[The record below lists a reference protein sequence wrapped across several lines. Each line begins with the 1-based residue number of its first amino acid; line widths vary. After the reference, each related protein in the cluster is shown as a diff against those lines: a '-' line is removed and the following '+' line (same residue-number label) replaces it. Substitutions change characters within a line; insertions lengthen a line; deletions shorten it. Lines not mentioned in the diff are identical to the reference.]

1 MMKKLSIFLSGLFI
15 TALVSCDSGQEKQ
28 TERTVLD
35 VDTVE
40 AETEYEVEKTIRE
53 KTVTIDTVTET
64 ETVTKEADTLENET
78 QEDDS

>member
-1 MMKKLSIFLSGLFI
+1 MKKLSIFLSGLLI
-15 TALVSCDSGQEKQ
+15 TALVSCNSGQEKT

-35 VDTVE
+35 VDTVD

-64 ETVTKEADTLENET
+64 ETVTKELDSLGNER
-78 QEDDS
+78 QEDGS

>member
-1 MMKKLSIFLSGLFI
+1 MKTLTVIFSALFLI
-15 TALVSCDSGQEKQ
+15 AFTSCDSGKESQ

-64 ETVTKEADTLENET
+64 ETVTKTDTLRNN
-78 QEDDS
+78 DGS

>member
-1 MMKKLSIFLSGLFI
+1 MKKLSIFFSGVLL
-15 TALVSCDSGQEKQ
+15 TALVSCNSGQEKQ
-28 TERTVLD
+28 TERTVID

-64 ETVTKEADTLENET
+64 ETVTREVDSLQNEG
-78 QEDDS
+78 EDDGS